1 MLNPFSWPRR
11 ILTLIGLAVV
21 VIIALIVVYFTVIR
35 SDAPPPVT
43 IESAV
48 ESLEDQQQEQQ
59 QQAEPAA
66 PAAEQASEEEQ
77 QAVSVS
83 DADYGSAQDGDSG
96 EDEEDSPPAEADES
110 DDAEQSEGAD
120 EAEEEQDAGEA
131 DAALTLADLAG
142 AWTLAEDGESFV
154 GYRIGET
161 FADIGTAT
169 AVGRTS
175 DLSAE
180 LDFDGAMITRVVI
193 VADLRALRSD
203 QSRRDQALRSRGLE
217 TDTYPTATFTLSE
230 PIAIG
235 EAALAGRLIEQSVRG
250 TLELHG
256 VANEV
261 EIALTGQ
268 LVDGLAV
275 IVGSA
280 EIALAD
286 YEIVPPT
293 NFRVISIEDS
303 GTMEFQII
311 LARR

>member
-1 MLNPFSWPRR
+1 MLNPLSWPRR

-21 VIIALIVVYFTVIR
+21 IVVALIVVYFTVIR

-48 ESLEDQQQEQQ
+48 ESLEEQQQ

-66 PAAEQASEEEQ
+66 PAAEPAAEDEQ
-77 QAVSVS
+77 QAVSIS
-83 DADYGSAQDGDSG
+83 DADYGSAQDGDSA
-96 EDEEDSPPAEADES
+96 EAEEDAPPADADETT
-110 DDAEQSEGAD
+110 DADSSEGAD
-120 EAEEEQDAGEA
+120 EAAEDQAVEEAAE
-131 DAALTLADLAG
+131 ALTLADLAG

-180 LDFDGAMITRVVI
+180 LDFDGARITRVVI
-193 VADLRALRSD
+193 TADLRTLRSD

-217 TDTYPTATFTLSE
+217 TDTYPTVTFTLSE

-235 EAALAGRLIEQSVRG
+235 EAALSGGLIEQSVRG

-275 IVGSA
+275 IVGSS

>member
-48 ESLEDQQQEQQ
+48 ESLDEQQEQQ

-66 PAAEQASEEEQ
+66 PAAEPASEDAQ

-96 EDEEDSPPAEADES
+96 DDEEDSPPAEADEPAG
-110 DDAEQSEGAD
+110 AEQSEGAD
-120 EAEEEQDAGEA
+120 EAEEEQADGEA

-193 VADLRALRSD
+193 VADLRTLRSD
-203 QSRRDQALRSRGLE
+203 QSRRDQALRNRGLE

-235 EAALAGRLIEQSVRG
+235 EAALAGGLIEQSVRG

-261 EIALTGQ
+261 EIELTGQ

-275 IVGSA
+275 IVGSS
-280 EIALAD
+280 EIVLAD

>member
-11 ILTLIGLAVV
+11 ILTLIGLVVV

-66 PAAEQASEEEQ
+66 PAAEQASEDEQ

-120 EAEEEQDAGEA
+120 GAEEEQADGEA
-131 DAALTLADLAG
+131 GAALTLADLAG

-193 VADLRALRSD
+193 VADLRTLRSD

-235 EAALAGRLIEQSVRG
+235 EAALAGGLIEQSVRG

>member
-11 ILTLIGLAVV
+11 ILTLIGLVVV

-66 PAAEQASEEEQ
+66 PAAEQASEDEQ

-96 EDEEDSPPAEADES
+96 EDEEDSPPAEAGES

-120 EAEEEQDAGEA
+120 GAEEEQADGEA
-131 DAALTLADLAG
+131 GAALTLADLAG

-193 VADLRALRSD
+193 VADLRTLRSD

-235 EAALAGRLIEQSVRG
+235 EAALAGGLIEQSVRG

-311 LARR
+311 LSRR

>member
-1 MLNPFSWPRR
+1 MLNPLSWPGR
-11 ILTLIGLAVV
+11 ILTLIGLLVV
-21 VIIALIVVYFTVIR
+21 VAVALIVVYFTVIR
-35 SDAPPPVT
+35 GDAPPPVT

-48 ESLEDQQQEQQ
+48 ESIDGQQDQQD
-59 QQAEPAA
+59 QQAGPAA
-66 PAAEQASEEEQ
+66 AASAPASESAQQ
-77 QAVSVS
+77 QAVSAA
-83 DADYGSAQDGDSG
+83 DADYGSAQDGDPAD
-96 EDEEDSPPAEADES
+96 DEGASPPAE
-110 DDAEQSEGAD
+110 DDQAGGAD
-120 EAEEEQDAGEA
+120 AADAGEESVEEA
-131 DAALTLADLAG
+131 ITPRTLADLAG
-142 AWTLAEDGESFV
+142 TWMLSEDGRSFV

-175 DLSAE
+175 DLTAE
-180 LDFDGAMITRVVI
+180 LDFDGTGITRVAI
-193 VADLRALRSD
+193 TADLRTLRSD

-230 PIAIG
+230 PIAIE
-235 EAALAGRLIEQSVRG
+235 EAALSGEAIEQSVRG

-256 VANEV
+256 VTNDV

-280 EIALAD
+280 VIVLAD

-311 LARR
+311 LALQ

>member
-1 MLNPFSWPRR
+1 MLNPLSWPRR

-21 VIIALIVVYFTVIR
+21 IVVALIVVYFTVIR

-48 ESLEDQQQEQQ
+48 ESLEEQQQ

-66 PAAEQASEEEQ
+66 PAAEPAAEDEQ

-83 DADYGSAQDGDSG
+83 DADYGSAQDGDAV
-96 EDEEDSPPAEADES
+96 DEEEDAPPADADETS
-110 DDAEQSEGAD
+110 DADSSEGAD
-120 EAEEEQDAGEA
+120 EAAAEQAVEEPAE
-131 DAALTLADLAG
+131 ALTLADLAG

-180 LDFDGAMITRVVI
+180 LDFDGARITRVVI
-193 VADLRALRSD
+193 TADLRTLRSD

-217 TDTYPTATFTLSE
+217 TDRFPTATFTLSE
-230 PIAIG
+230 PIAID
-235 EAALAGRLIEQSVRG
+235 EAALSGGLIEQSVRG

-275 IVGSA
+275 IVGSS

>member
-21 VIIALIVVYFTVIR
+21 IAVALIVVYFTVIR
-35 SDAPPPVT
+35 GDAPPPVT

-48 ESLEDQQQEQQ
+48 ESLDEQQQ
-59 QQAEPAA
+59 QQAEPAV
-66 PAAEQASEEEQ
+66 PAAELASEDEQ
-77 QAVSVS
+77 QAVPASNV
-83 DADYGSAQDGDSG
+83 DYGSAQDGDAA
-96 EDEEDSPPAEADES
+96 EDEEESPPA
-110 DDAEQSEGAD
+110 DAEESADADSAEGAD
-120 EAEEEQDAGEA
+120 EAAEDQAAEETAA
-131 DAALTLADLAG
+131 DLTLADLAG
-142 AWTLAEDGESFV
+142 AWALAEDGESFV

-180 LDFDGAMITRVVI
+180 LDFDGARITRVVI
-193 VADLRALRSD
+193 TADLRTLRSD
-203 QSRRDQALRSRGLE
+203 QSRRDQALRNRGLE
-217 TDTYPTATFTLSE
+217 TDMYPTATFTLSE
-230 PIAIG
+230 PIEIG
-235 EAALAGRLIEQSVRG
+235 EAALSGGLIEQSVRG

-256 VANEV
+256 VVNEV

-275 IVGSA
+275 IVGSS

-293 NFRVISIEDS
+293 NFRVVSIEDS

>member
-66 PAAEQASEEEQ
+66 PAAEQASEDEQ

-96 EDEEDSPPAEADES
+96 EDEEDSPPAEVDES

-120 EAEEEQDAGEA
+120 EAEEEQADGEA
-131 DAALTLADLAG
+131 GAALTLADLAG

-193 VADLRALRSD
+193 VADLRTLRSD

-235 EAALAGRLIEQSVRG
+235 EAALAGGLIEQSVRG

>member
-1 MLNPFSWPRR
+1 MLNPLSWPRR
-11 ILTLIGLAVV
+11 ILTLIGLAVAIV
-21 VIIALIVVYFTVIR
+21 VALIVVYFTVIR

-43 IESAV
+43 IEGAV
-48 ESLEDQQQEQQ
+48 ESLEEQQQ

-66 PAAEQASEEEQ
+66 PAAEPAAEDEQ
-77 QAVSVS
+77 QAVSIS
-83 DADYGSAQDGDSG
+83 DAGYGSAQDGDSA
-96 EDEEDSPPAEADES
+96 EAEEDAPPADADETA
-110 DDAEQSEGAD
+110 DADSSEGAD
-120 EAEEEQDAGEA
+120 EAEAEQAVEETAE
-131 DAALTLADLAG
+131 ALTLADLAG

-180 LDFDGAMITRVVI
+180 LDFDGARITRVVI
-193 VADLRALRSD
+193 TADLRTLRSD

-217 TDTYPTATFTLSE
+217 TDRYPTAMFTLSE
-230 PIAIG
+230 PIVIG
-235 EAALAGRLIEQSVRG
+235 EAALSGGLIEQSVRG

-275 IVGSA
+275 IVGSS

>member
-83 DADYGSAQDGDSG
+83 DADYGSAQDNDSG

-120 EAEEEQDAGEA
+120 GAEEEQADGEA
-131 DAALTLADLAG
+131 GAALTLADLAG

-193 VADLRALRSD
+193 VADLRTLRSD

-235 EAALAGRLIEQSVRG
+235 EAALAGGLIEQSVRG

>member
-1 MLNPFSWPRR
+1 MLNPLSWPRR

-21 VIIALIVVYFTVIR
+21 IVVALIVVYFTVIR

-48 ESLEDQQQEQQ
+48 ESLEEQQQ

-66 PAAEQASEEEQ
+66 PAAEPAADDEQ

-83 DADYGSAQDGDSG
+83 DADYGSAQDDDSADDEEDAPPADSG
-96 EDEEDSPPAEADES
+96 ETTDEDSV
-110 DDAEQSEGAD
+110 EGAD
-120 EAEEEQDAGEA
+120 EAEAEQAVEEPAE
-131 DAALTLADLAG
+131 ALTLADLAG
-142 AWTLAEDGESFV
+142 AWALAEDGESFV

-180 LDFDGAMITRVVI
+180 LDFDGAQITRVVI
-193 VADLRALRSD
+193 VADLRTLRSD
-203 QSRRDQALRSRGLE
+203 QSRRDQALRNRGLE

-235 EAALAGRLIEQSVRG
+235 EAALSGGLIEQSVRG

-275 IVGSA
+275 IVGSS

>member
-1 MLNPFSWPRR
+1 MLNPLSWPRR

-21 VIIALIVVYFTVIR
+21 IAVALIVVYFTVIR

-48 ESLEDQQQEQQ
+48 ESLEEQQQ

-66 PAAEQASEEEQ
+66 PAAEPAAEDEQ

-83 DADYGSAQDGDSG
+83 DAGYGSAQEGDSA
-96 EDEEDSPPAEADES
+96 DAEEDAPPA
-110 DDAEQSEGAD
+110 DAEETADADSSGGAD
-120 EAEEEQDAGEA
+120 EAAEDQAVEEAAE
-131 DAALTLADLAG
+131 ALTLVDLAG

-180 LDFDGAMITRVVI
+180 LDFDGARITRVVI
-193 VADLRALRSD
+193 VADLRTLRSD

-217 TDTYPTATFTLSE
+217 TDRFPTATFTLSE

-235 EAALAGRLIEQSVRG
+235 EAALSGGLIEQSVRG

>member
-1 MLNPFSWPRR
+1 MLNPLSWPGR
-11 ILTLIGLAVV
+11 ILTLIGLLVV
-21 VIIALIVVYFTVIR
+21 VAVALVIVYFTVIR
-35 SDAPPPVT
+35 GDAPPPVT

-48 ESLEDQQQEQQ
+48 ESLDEQQ
-59 QQAEPAA
+59 DQQAEPAA
-66 PAAEQASEEEQ
+66 AASAPAPESEQQ
-77 QAVSVS
+77 QAVSAA
-83 DADYGSAQDGDSG
+83 DAGYGSAQDGDPA
-96 EDEEDSPPAEADES
+96 DEEGDSPPAEGDQVGS
-110 DDAEQSEGAD
+110 TDAA
-120 EAEEEQDAGEA
+120 DAGEESVEEA
-131 DAALTLADLAG
+131 SASQTLADLAG
-142 AWTLAEDGESFV
+142 TWMLSEDGRSFV

-175 DLSAE
+175 DLTAE
-180 LDFDGAMITRVVI
+180 LDFDGTRITRVAI
-193 VADLRALRSD
+193 TADLRTLRSD

-230 PIAIG
+230 PVAVD
-235 EAALAGRLIEQSVRG
+235 EAALSGGVIGQSVRG

-256 VANEV
+256 VANDV

-275 IVGSA
+275 IVGSS
-280 EIALAD
+280 EIVLAD

>member
-1 MLNPFSWPRR
+1 MLNPLSWPRR

-21 VIIALIVVYFTVIR
+21 IAVALIVVYFTVIR

-48 ESLEDQQQEQQ
+48 ESLEEQQQ

-66 PAAEQASEEEQ
+66 PAAEPAAEDEQ

-83 DADYGSAQDGDSG
+83 DADYGSAQDGDAA
-96 EDEEDSPPAEADES
+96 EAEEDAPPA
-110 DDAEQSEGAD
+110 DAEETADADSSEGAD
-120 EAEEEQDAGEA
+120 EAESEAEDQAVEETAE
-131 DAALTLADLAG
+131 ALTLADLAG

-180 LDFDGAMITRVVI
+180 LDFDGAQITRVVI
-193 VADLRALRSD
+193 TADLRTLRSD

-217 TDTYPTATFTLSE
+217 TDMYPTATFTLSE

-235 EAALAGRLIEQSVRG
+235 EAALSGGLIEQSVRG

-275 IVGSA
+275 IVGSS

>member
-1 MLNPFSWPRR
+1 MLNPLSWPRR

-21 VIIALIVVYFTVIR
+21 VVVALIVVYFTVIR

-48 ESLEDQQQEQQ
+48 ESLEEQQQ

-66 PAAEQASEEEQ
+66 PAAEPATEDEQ

-83 DADYGSAQDGDSG
+83 DADYGSAQDDDSA
-96 EDEEDSPPAEADES
+96 EAEEDAPPADSEETADEDS
-110 DDAEQSEGAD
+110 SEGAD
-120 EAEEEQDAGEA
+120 EAEAEQAVEEPAE
-131 DAALTLADLAG
+131 ALTLADLAG
-142 AWTLAEDGESFV
+142 AWALAEDGESFV

-175 DLSAE
+175 ELSAE
-180 LDFDGAMITRVVI
+180 LDFDGARITRVVI
-193 VADLRALRSD
+193 TADLRTLRSD
-203 QSRRDQALRSRGLE
+203 QSRRDQALRNRGLE

-230 PIAIG
+230 PIAID
-235 EAALAGRLIEQSVRG
+235 EAALSGGLIEQSVRG

-275 IVGSA
+275 IVGSS

>member
-11 ILTLIGLAVV
+11 ILTLIGLVVV

-66 PAAEQASEEEQ
+66 PATEQSSEEEQ

-96 EDEEDSPPAEADES
+96 EDEEDSPPAEVDES

-120 EAEEEQDAGEA
+120 EAEEEQADGEA
-131 DAALTLADLAG
+131 GAALTLADLAG

-175 DLSAE
+175 NLSAE

-193 VADLRALRSD
+193 VADLRTLRSD

-230 PIAIG
+230 PITIG
-235 EAALAGRLIEQSVRG
+235 EAALAGGLIEQSVRG

>member
-59 QQAEPAA
+59 QQAEPA
-66 PAAEQASEEEQ
+66 SEDEQ

-83 DADYGSAQDGDSG
+83 DADYGSAQDNDSG

-120 EAEEEQDAGEA
+120 EAEEEQADGETGS
-131 DAALTLADLAG
+131 ALTLADLAG

-193 VADLRALRSD
+193 VADLRTLRSD

-235 EAALAGRLIEQSVRG
+235 EAALAGGLIEQSVRG

-280 EIALAD
+280 VIALAD

>member
-1 MLNPFSWPRR
+1 MLNPLSWPRR

-21 VIIALIVVYFTVIR
+21 IVVALIVVYFTVIR

-48 ESLEDQQQEQQ
+48 ESLEEQQQ

-66 PAAEQASEEEQ
+66 PAAEPAADDEQ

-83 DADYGSAQDGDSG
+83 DADYGSAQEGDSA
-96 EDEEDSPPAEADES
+96 EDEEDAPPADSGETADEDS
-110 DDAEQSEGAD
+110 SEGAD
-120 EAEEEQDAGEA
+120 EAEAEQAVEETAE
-131 DAALTLADLAG
+131 ALTLADLAG
-142 AWTLAEDGESFV
+142 AWALAEDGESFV

-180 LDFDGAMITRVVI
+180 LDFDGAQITRVVI
-193 VADLRALRSD
+193 VADLRTLRSD

-230 PIAIG
+230 PIAID
-235 EAALAGRLIEQSVRG
+235 EAALSGGLIEQSVRG

-275 IVGSA
+275 IVGSS

-293 NFRVISIEDS
+293 NFRVVSIEDS

>member
-1 MLNPFSWPRR
+1 MLNPLSWPGR
-11 ILTLIGLAVV
+11 ILTLIGLLVV
-21 VIIALIVVYFTVIR
+21 VAVALVIVYFTVIR
-35 SDAPPPVT
+35 GDAPPPVT

-48 ESLEDQQQEQQ
+48 ESLDEQQ
-59 QQAEPAA
+59 DQQAEPAA
-66 PAAEQASEEEQ
+66 AASAPAPESEQQ
-77 QAVSVS
+77 QAVSAA
-83 DADYGSAQDGDSG
+83 DAGYGSVQDGDPA
-96 EDEEDSPPAEADES
+96 DEEGDSPPAEEDQAG
-110 DDAEQSEGAD
+110 GAD
-120 EAEEEQDAGEA
+120 AADAGEGSVEEA
-131 DAALTLADLAG
+131 SASQTLADLAG
-142 AWTLAEDGESFV
+142 AWTLSEDGRSFV

-175 DLSAE
+175 DLTAE
-180 LDFDGAMITRVVI
+180 LDFDGTRITRVAI
-193 VADLRALRSD
+193 TADLRTLRSD

-230 PIAIG
+230 PVAVD
-235 EAALAGRLIEQSVRG
+235 EAALSGRVIGQSVRG

-256 VANEV
+256 VANDV

-275 IVGSA
+275 IVGSS
-280 EIALAD
+280 EIVLAD

>member
-1 MLNPFSWPRR
+1 MLNPLSWPRR

-21 VIIALIVVYFTVIR
+21 IVVALIVVYFTVIR

-48 ESLEDQQQEQQ
+48 ESLEEQQQ

-66 PAAEQASEEEQ
+66 PAAEPAAEDEQ

-83 DADYGSAQDGDSG
+83 DAGYGSAQDGDSA
-96 EDEEDSPPAEADES
+96 EAEEDAPPA
-110 DDAEQSEGAD
+110 DAEETADADSSEGAD
-120 EAEEEQDAGEA
+120 EAEAEDQAVEEPAE
-131 DAALTLADLAG
+131 ALTLADLAG

-175 DLSAE
+175 DLNAE
-180 LDFDGAMITRVVI
+180 LDFDGARITRVVI
-193 VADLRALRSD
+193 TADLRTLRSD

-217 TDTYPTATFTLSE
+217 TDRFPTATFTLSE

-235 EAALAGRLIEQSVRG
+235 EAALSGGLIEQSVRG

-275 IVGSA
+275 IVGSS

>member
-1 MLNPFSWPRR
+1 MLNPLSWPGR
-11 ILTLIGLAVV
+11 ILTLIGLLVV
-21 VIIALIVVYFTVIR
+21 VAVALVIVYFTVIR
-35 SDAPPPVT
+35 GDAPPPVT

-48 ESLEDQQQEQQ
+48 ESLDEQQ
-59 QQAEPAA
+59 DQQAEPAA
-66 PAAEQASEEEQ
+66 AVSAPTPESEQQ
-77 QAVSVS
+77 QAVSAA
-83 DADYGSAQDGDSG
+83 DAGYGSPQDGDPA
-96 EDEEDSPPAEADES
+96 DEEGDSPPAEGDQVGS
-110 DDAEQSEGAD
+110 TDAA
-120 EAEEEQDAGEA
+120 DAGEESVEEA
-131 DAALTLADLAG
+131 SAPLALADLAG
-142 AWTLAEDGESFV
+142 TWMLSEDGRSFV

-175 DLSAE
+175 DLTAE
-180 LDFDGAMITRVVI
+180 LDFDGTRITRVAI
-193 VADLRALRSD
+193 TADLRTLRSD

-230 PIAIG
+230 PVAVD
-235 EAALAGRLIEQSVRG
+235 EAALSGGVIEQSVRG

-256 VANEV
+256 VANDVEV
-261 EIALTGQ
+261 ALTGQ

-275 IVGSA
+275 IVGSS
-280 EIALAD
+280 EIVLAD

>member
-11 ILTLIGLAVV
+11 ILTLIGLVVV

-48 ESLEDQQQEQQ
+48 ESLEDQSQEQQQ
-59 QQAEPAA
+59 QQAEPVA
-66 PAAEQASEEEQ
+66 PVAKQASEDEQ

-83 DADYGSAQDGDSG
+83 DADYGSAQEGDSA
-96 EDEEDSPPAEADES
+96 EDSPPAEAEETA
-110 DDAEQSEGAD
+110 DAEQSAGAG
-120 EAEEEQDAGEA
+120 EAEEEQAVEEA

-193 VADLRALRSD
+193 VADLRTLRSD

-235 EAALAGRLIEQSVRG
+235 EAALAGGLIEQSVRG

-256 VANEV
+256 VSNEV

-275 IVGSA
+275 IVGSS

-293 NFRVISIEDS
+293 NFRVVSIEDS